1 MSVRLAVTV
10 IAALAALVAL
20 VSTVQAPEPTVLDQ
34 LPLVATVYPAADP
47 AGVIVT
53 SGGWAY
59 CEQMRPVAR
68 RTHYTLLCGRYA
80 KDGYTGLGLRSERHL
95 DWGNR
100 VLFAAVGRRRSATPP
115 QGRRRAR
122 ADRRADTQASASPRS
137 RRTIPSSSPTG
148 WS

>member
-1 MSVRLAVTV
+1 MSARLAVAV

-20 VSTVQAPEPTVLDQ
+20 VFTVQAPEPTVLDRP
-34 LPLVATVYPAADP
+34 PLVATVYPAADP
-47 AGVIVT
+47 AGVMVT

-59 CEQMRPVAR
+59 CEQMRPLAR

-100 VLFAAVGRRRSATPP
+100 RVPRAARRRGSAAPP
-115 QGRRRAR
+115 
-122 ADRRADTQASASPRS
+122 QASAARS
-137 RRTIPSSSPTG
+137 C
-148 WS
+148 